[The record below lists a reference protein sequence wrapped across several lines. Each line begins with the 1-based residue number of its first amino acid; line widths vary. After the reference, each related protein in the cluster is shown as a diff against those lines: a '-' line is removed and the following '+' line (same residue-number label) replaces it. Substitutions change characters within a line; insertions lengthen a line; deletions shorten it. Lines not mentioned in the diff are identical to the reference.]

1 MLNRSIYTAMTG
13 ARASTDQLAVTSNN
27 LSNAQ
32 TPGFKEV
39 VNAYRAVSLR
49 ANNQADT
56 RSFSVETTPGS
67 NFTAGMIQTTGNP
80 YDVAIK
86 GNGFYAVR
94 RPGEAG
100 EAYTRAGNFFI
111 DSAGVLKTGNN
122 TTVLGVGGPITIPVG
137 AKIQI
142 SEDGAVY
149 TQIPGNSF
157 LNQAGK
163 LKIVNPPTAILS
175 RAEDGL
181 FEVPGGQGTV
191 DPNAKV
197 VQGAVELGNVNPTQS
212 MIEMISQSRM
222 FDLNIK
228 TIQSADQNARS
239 ANELLSLSR

>member
-67 NFTAGMIQTTGNP
+67 NFTAGVIQTTGNP

-86 GNGFYAVR
+86 GSGFYAVR
-94 RPGEAG
+94 
-100 EAYTRAGNFFI
+100 
-111 DSAGVLKTGNN
+111 
-122 TTVLGVGGPITIPVG
+122 GPITIPVG

-163 LKIVNPPTAILS
+163 LKIVNPPTATLS

-191 DPNAKV
+191 DPNAQV